1 MSNIAIGFLGLIIMI
16 IMLLAGVNVGFTL
29 AMVGSI
35 GLLLIIGPTATISY
49 VASNAF
55 SYTISS
61 AFLVLPC
68 FILMGLLVME
78 TGIGPVAY
86 NSLNKLFGKAPAGL
100 GISTIAGCALFGAM
114 IGTAGSTAMIFG
126 KIACP
131 EMRKYGYDKKF
142 AYGLV
147 SGASLLGMLIPP
159 STLAVVYGVVTGES
173 IGQLLFGGVGP
184 GILLAI
190 LYSVIS
196 IIMVK
201 RNPALAPRYDQ
212 KVTWPERGKAVIKLW
227 PILVVGLVVVGGIY
241 GGVFTPLEAGA
252 WGCVVVL
259 IIGALQKSI
268 KIRQVWKAVEET
280 VGMCAMV
287 FIVLIGG
294 RIFSKF
300 LTISG
305 VSQVAVNWITSV
317 VKADW
322 QLVAALVVLYL
333 ILGCFLEA
341 NSIIMIT
348 IPVVYPAVQAMGID
362 PIWFGMVLILALHA
376 GMLTP
381 PLGMV
386 VYSIKSVA
394 EPDVSLEDIFAGMWP
409 FLAMV
414 VLCTALVIIFPQ
426 IAVWLPSRM
435 FG

>member
-1 MSNIAIGFLGLIIMI
+1 MSSIMIGSLGLVVMF
-16 IMLLAGVNVGFTL
+16 IMLAIGVNVGFTL
-29 AMVGSI
+29 ATVGTV
-35 GLLLIIGPTATISY
+35 GLILIIGPTATISY
-49 VASNAF
+49 VASSAF
-55 SYTISS
+55 NYTISS

-86 NSLNKLFGKAPAGL
+86 ESLNKLFGRVPAGL
-100 GISTIAGCALFGAM
+100 GISTIVGCGLFGSM

-131 EMRKYGYDKKF
+131 EMRKQGYDKSF
-142 AYGLV
+142 SYGLV
-147 SGASLLGMLIPP
+147 SAASLLGMLIPP

-184 GILLAI
+184 AILLGC
-190 LYSVIS
+190 LYALCS

-201 RNPALAPRYDQ
+201 RNPALAPLYNK
-212 KVTWPERGKAVIKLW
+212 KVSWRERGKAVVSLW
-227 PILVVGLVVVGGIY
+227 PILVVGLVVLGGIY
-241 GGVFTPLEAGA
+241 GGIFTPLEAGA
-252 WGCVVVL
+252 WGCVVIL
-259 IIGALQKSI
+259 IIGLIQGT
-268 KIRQVWKAVEET
+268 IRWKQIWNAVEET

-287 FIVLIGG
+287 FIILTGG
-294 RIFSKF
+294 RIFSRF

-305 VSQVAVNWITSV
+305 LSQVAVNWITSIV
-317 VKADW
+317 TADW
-322 QLVAALVVLYL
+322 QLVAALVILYL

-348 IPVVYPAVQAMGID
+348 IPVIYPAVSAMGID
-362 PIWFGMVLILALHA
+362 PIWFGIVLILALHA

-381 PLGMV
+381 PLGLV

-394 EPDVSLEDIFAGMWP
+394 EPDVSLEDVFTGVWP

-414 VLCTALVIIFPQ
+414 ILCIILVIIFPS
-426 IAVWLPSRM
+426 IATWLPSVM
-435 FG
+435 Y